1 MRSLFEVLGG
11 ESGIRRIVER
21 FYFHM
26 HARPEAA
33 GIRQM
38 HPESLEGAGEKLS
51 LYLTG
56 WTGGPQKYVEK
67 YGHPRLRA
75 RHLPFK
81 IGKSE
86 RDQWLMCMLLALEDL
101 ENELSLDVD
110 VRAQLMESLLQLA
123 DHMRNV
129 PESEHA

>member
-1 MRSLFEVLGG
+1 MSTLFEVLGG
-11 ESGIRRIVER
+11 EDGIRRIVER

-26 HARPEAA
+26 HTRPEAI

-38 HPESLEGAGEKLS
+38 HPESLEGSGEKLS

-101 ENELSLDVD
+101 ENELSLDAD
-110 VRAQLMESLLQLA
+110 VRAQLMDSFLQLA

-129 PESEHA
+129 PETDEA